1 MLKFIKTY
9 WLHLVLVLFA
19 SFYFLIE
26 VANQEWAD
34 VIFALAFVVTAV
46 HSLLLRINYDDLRE
60 DYEELVYD
68 YVKELRSNID
78 FIGKAKMTLSSLAEE
93 ISEVKGIVNPV
104 TGELESL
111 IVDSKPTKKKTT
123 KKTTKKKN

>member
-1 MLKFIKTY
+1 MKKFIKAY
-9 WLHLVLVLFA
+9 WLQMLLVLCA
-19 SFYFLIE
+19 SSYLLIE
-26 VANQEWAD
+26 LANQEWTD
-34 VIFALAFVVTAV
+34 VIFALAFVVTAL

-93 ISEVKGIVNPV
+93 ISEVKEEVK
-104 TGELESL
+104 
-111 IVDSKPTKKKTT
+111 KPAKKKTT
-123 KKTTKKKN
+123 KKKSVK